1 MASNDNDNKKFNNII
16 YYDSNIHFLSN
27 IKYDID
33 DYEKATSGAFIVC
46 TNMDSFKLIRAEFLF
61 KIVEEKRLTFNLITT
76 ENQCDNVMRFL
87 NEAPNF
93 RRCIE
98 HICVYCPDI
107 QKSAQLKSK
116 YDLAYDVVSSKEG
129 VINFI
134 KNYSSKEIE
143 PYPITKVITYN
154 DYLEKYKDKHIK
166 ISQFYG
172 DLTPQTFND
181 NIEKM
186 KSLIEEENKANKLIK
201 NQNIL
206 LYGFLTFNLEKDLN
220 LIIREYT
227 KNSIYADL
235 NRWLRNP
242 NFNSFEVVA
251 YFAARLMYSLNN
263 YANQEGK
270 YYDLD
275 KTVLFGGMILPYSD
289 ILPYERDKG
298 KIIVLSSFTSTYQE
312 LKVAEAFARRRNT
325 KSLYENK
332 NKFSV
337 IFIIK
342 NNLKKNWISNGIRI
356 KDISTF
362 KREKEVLYQPFS
374 FYYVRD
380 IMIDLENYK
389 ADIYLETIG
398 KKEIFEKKIL
408 FGKEIKYNE
417 QEKIME
423 LI

>member
-1 MASNDNDNKKFNNII
+1 MASKDNDNNKYNNII

-27 IKYDID
+27 INYDIND
-33 DYEKATSGAFIVC
+33 FEKVISGAFIVC
-46 TNMDSFKLIRAEFLF
+46 TNMDSFNLIREELLF
-61 KIVEEKRLTFNLITT
+61 EIEKGKRLTFNLITT
-76 ENQCDNVMRFL
+76 GCQCDNVMRFL
-87 NEAPNF
+87 EEDPKF
-93 RRCIE
+93 KRCIA
-98 HICVYCPDI
+98 HICVYCSDI
-107 QKSAQLKSK
+107 QKWDQLKSK
-116 YDLAYDVVSSKEG
+116 YDLIYDFASSKEG
-129 VINFI
+129 IINYI
-134 KNYSSKEIE
+134 KNFSSKEIE
-143 PYPITKVITYN
+143 PYHIKKVITLD
-154 DYLEKYKDKHIK
+154 DYLEEYKDKHIK

-181 NIEKM
+181 NIVKM
-186 KSLIEEENKANKLIK
+186 KSLIEEENKANKLIARS
-201 NQNIL
+201 QNIIFE
-206 LYGFLTFNLEKDLN
+206 GFLTFNLDQN

-227 KNSIYADL
+227 NNSIYADL

-242 NFNSFEVVA
+242 NFKSFDVVA

-270 YYDLD
+270 YYNLD
-275 KTVLFGGMILPYSD
+275 KTVLFGGMKLPYSD
-289 ILPYERDKG
+289 ILPYERAKG
-298 KIIVLSSFTSTYQE
+298 KIIVSSTFTSTYQE
-312 LKVAEAFARRRNT
+312 IKIAERFAGRKDTKYLYKV
-325 KSLYENK
+325 KK
-332 NKFSV
+332 KFSV

-356 KDISTF
+356 ADISCY

-398 KKEIFEKKIL
+398 KKEILEEKII

-417 QEKIME
+417 QEKILE
-423 LI
+423 VK